1 MDDPREEYI
10 PLVSISREWFEDYM
24 EREVSD
30 SIWNMVLENLKE
42 QVNRAL
48 DDALSDIVS
57 DINDGQYE

>member
-42 QVNRAL
+42 QTNRAL
-48 DDALSDIVS
+48 DEALSDIVS

>member
-42 QVNRAL
+42 QANRAL

>member
-1 MDDPREEYI
+1 MDDSREEYI
-10 PLVSISREWFEDYM
+10 SLVSISREWFEDYM

-42 QVNRAL
+42 QANRAL

>member
-42 QVNRAL
+42 QANRAL
-48 DDALSDIVS
+48 DEALSDIVS

>member
-10 PLVSISREWFEDYM
+10 PLVSISREWFEDYI
-24 EREVSD
+24 EREVPD

-42 QVNRAL
+42 QTNRFL
-48 DDALSDIVS
+48 DDALVDIVS